1 VRVVAT
7 AGHVDHGKSTLVQ
20 ALTGMDPDRLGEE
33 KQRGLTIDLGFA
45 WSTLPSGLQ
54 IAFVDVPGH
63 ARFIRNMLAG
73 VGMVD
78 ACLLVVAATE
88 GWMPQSEEHL
98 RILELLGVSQ
108 GVVAVTK
115 SRAVDD
121 DRRELVRNEVGERV
135 RGTFLDGAAVVD
147 VDSVEGLGLGDLRRL
162 LDGFAAGSLAP
173 DVGRPRL
180 WIDRAFVIKGS
191 GTVVTGTLIGGTLRV
206 GDELAVVPGGHD
218 GRVRAL
224 QALHH
229 AVPEV
234 APGSRVAV
242 NLAGVSLAEVTRGR
256 ALVRAAQWRPSSM
269 VDASL
274 RVLAG
279 LHHDVSRRGS
289 YVVHVGS
296 GEHHVRVRLIGRDAL
311 RPGEEGAVR
320 LHLPVELP
328 LLPGDRYVL
337 RESGRAET
345 VGGGEILDVAP
356 VLPASRARPS
366 RDVDRVVA
374 ERGWVDVDDLEALTG
389 ERRRADVGRW
399 VVAPDALAAT
409 LESLRDRVRSAGR
422 LGLDVAILD
431 EHQRAALGRL
441 EDVEVGM
448 GRARMRGAPDDPLA
462 DHPYLTALDAA
473 PFNPPEPSGVDR
485 AELVELVRR
494 GHVVARDGVWF
505 SSSAVDLAAGVVAHL
520 LADNPEGFTVAD
532 ARDALGTTRKYAV
545 PLLTH
550 LDATGVTQRRGDR
563 RIAGARLPAALPLDP
578 PVEANDAGVPS
589 SSRGRE
595 DV

>member
-1 VRVVAT
+1 LCEVRVVAT

-78 ACLLVVAATE
+78 GCLLVVAATE

-98 RILELLGVSQ
+98 RILGLLGVSQ

-121 DRRELVRNEVGERV
+121 HRRELVREEVAERV
-135 RGTFLDGAAVVD
+135 RGTFLDGAGMVD
-147 VDSVEGLGLGDLRRL
+147 VDSIEGVGLGDLRRL

-180 WIDRAFVIKGS
+180 WIDRAFVIKGT

-206 GDELAVVPGGHD
+206 GDELAVVPGGHQ

-224 QALHH
+224 QALHR
-229 AVPEV
+229 AAPEV
-234 APGSRVAV
+234 PPGSRVAV

-256 ALVRAAQWRPSSM
+256 ALVRTAQWRPSSM

-279 LHHDVSRRGS
+279 LNRDVSRRGA
-289 YVVHVGS
+289 YVVYVGS
-296 GEHHVRVRLIGRDAL
+296 GEHHVRLRLLGRDAL

-345 VGGGEILDVAP
+345 VGGGAILDVAP
-356 VLPASRARPS
+356 VLPASKARPS
-366 RDVDRVVA
+366 RDVDRVIA
-374 ERGWVDVDDLEALTG
+374 EREWIHVDDLEALTG
-389 ERRRADVGRW
+389 ERRRADVGSW

-409 LESLRDRVRSAGR
+409 LESVRDRVRSAGR

-431 EHQRAALGRL
+431 ERQRAALGRL
-441 EDVEVGM
+441 DDVEVGM
-448 GRARMRGAPDDPLA
+448 GRARMRGAPDDRLA
-462 DHPYLTALDAA
+462 DHPYLAALDAD
-473 PFNPPEPSGVDR
+473 PFNPPDPTHVDR
-485 AELVELVRR
+485 AELGELVRR
-494 GHVVARDGVWF
+494 GHVVSLGSVCF
-505 SSSAVDLAAGVVAHL
+505 SSAAVDLAARVVAHL
-520 LADNPEGFTVAD
+520 LAGNPEGFTVAD

-550 LDATGVTQRRGDR
+550 LDATGVTKRRGDR
-563 RIAGARLPAALPLDP
+563 RIAGSRLPTGPSPDP
-578 PVEANDAGVPS
+578 PAEPSDAF
-589 SSRGRE
+589 R
-595 DV
+595 

>member
-33 KQRGLTIDLGFA
+33 KQRGLTVDLGFA

-54 IAFVDVPGH
+54 VAFVDVPGH
-63 ARFIRNMLAG
+63 TRFIKNMLAG

-78 ACLLVVAATE
+78 ACVLVVAATD

-121 DRRELVRNEVGERV
+121 DRRRRVRQEVAERV
-135 RGTFLDGAAVVD
+135 RGTFLDGADVVD
-147 VDSVEGLGLGDLRRL
+147 VDSVEGVGLADLRRL

-173 DVGRPRL
+173 DAGRPRL

-206 GDELAVVPGGHD
+206 GDELAVVPGAYL
-218 GRVRAL
+218 GRIRAL
-224 QALHH
+224 QALHRT
-229 AVPEV
+229 VPEV

-242 NLAGVSLAEVTRGR
+242 NLAGVPRAEVARGR

-274 RVLAG
+274 RVLAS
-279 LHHDVSRRGS
+279 LDHDVSRRGS
-289 YVVHVGS
+289 YLLYVGS
-296 GEHHVRVRLIGRDAL
+296 GEHHVRVRLLGRDGL
-311 RPGEEGAVR
+311 RPGDEGAVR

-345 VGGGEILDVAP
+345 VGGGAILDVAP

-366 RDVDRVVA
+366 TDVDRVIA
-374 ERGWVDVDDLEALTG
+374 ERGWVLLDDLEALTG
-389 ERRRADVGRW
+389 ERRPPDVGSW
-399 VVAPDALAAT
+399 VVAPDALAAM
-409 LESLRDRVRSAGR
+409 LGSLRDRVRSAGR

-431 EHQRAALGRL
+431 ERERAALGRL
-441 EDVEVGM
+441 EDVEVTM
-448 GRARMRGAPDDPLA
+448 GRARMRGEPDDPLA
-462 DHPYLTALDAA
+462 DHPYVTALDAA
-473 PFNPPEPSGVDR
+473 PFNPPEPADVDR
-485 AELVELVRR
+485 AELRELVRR
-494 GHVVARDGVWF
+494 GHVVSCDGVWF
-505 SSSAVDLAAGVVAHL
+505 SGSAVDLAARVVAGL
-520 LADNPEGFTVAD
+520 VAENPEGFTVAD

-545 PLLTH
+545 PLLTR

-563 RIAGARLPAALPLDP
+563 RIGGSRLPAARPCGP
-578 PVEANDAGVPS
+578 PGEANDT
-589 SSRGRE
+589 GR
-595 DV
+595 

>member
-1 VRVVAT
+1 MRVVAT

-63 ARFIRNMLAG
+63 ARFVRNMLAG

-121 DRRELVRNEVGERV
+121 DRRELVRDEVAERV
-135 RGTFLDGAAVVD
+135 RGTFLEGAGVVD
-147 VDSVEGLGLGDLRRL
+147 VDSVEGVGLGDLRRL
-162 LDGFAAGSLAP
+162 LDGFAAGTLAP

-224 QALHH
+224 QALHR

-242 NLAGVSLAEVTRGR
+242 NLAGVSLAEVARGR

-279 LHHDVSRRGS
+279 LRHDVSRRGS
-289 YVVHVGS
+289 YVVYVGS
-296 GEHHVRVRLIGRDAL
+296 GEHHVRVRLLGRDAL

-345 VGGGEILDVAP
+345 VGGGAILDVAP

-374 ERGWVDVDDLEALTG
+374 EREWVDVDDLEALTG
-389 ERRRADVGRW
+389 ERRRADLGRW

-409 LESLRDRVRSAGR
+409 LESVRDRVRSAGR
-422 LGLDVAILD
+422 LGLAVATLD
-431 EHQRAALGRL
+431 ERQRAALGRL
-441 EDVEVGM
+441 EDVGVDM
-448 GRARMRGAPDDPLA
+448 GRARMRGAPADPLA
-462 DHPYLTALDAA
+462 DHPYLAALDAA
-473 PFNPPEPSGVDR
+473 PFNPPGPTDVDR
-485 AELVELVRR
+485 AELGELVRR
-494 GHVVARDGVWF
+494 GHVVACDGVWF
-505 SSSAVDLAAGVVAHL
+505 SSSAVDLAALVVADL
-520 LADNPEGFTVAD
+520 VADDPEGFTVAD

-545 PLLTH
+545 PLLNH

-563 RIAGARLPAALPLDP
+563 RIAGSRLPA
-578 PVEANDAGVPS
+578 G
-589 SSRGRE
+589 
-595 DV
+595 

>member
-1 VRVVAT
+1 LCEVRVVAT

-78 ACLLVVAATE
+78 ACLFVVAATE

-98 RILELLGVSQ
+98 RILEVLGVSQ

-121 DRRELVRNEVGERV
+121 DRRELVRDEVAERV
-135 RGTFLDGAAVVD
+135 RGTFLDGAGVVD
-147 VDSVEGLGLGDLRRL
+147 VDSVEGVGLGDLRRL
-162 LDGFAAGSLAP
+162 LDGFAAGSLTP

-224 QALHH
+224 QALHR

-256 ALVRAAQWRPSSM
+256 ALVRTAQWRPSSM

-279 LHHDVSRRGS
+279 LNRDVSRRGA
-289 YVVHVGS
+289 YVVYVGS
-296 GEHHVRVRLIGRDAL
+296 GEHHVRLRLLGRDAL

-320 LHLPVELP
+320 LQLPVELP

-345 VGGGEILDVAP
+345 VGGGAILDVAP
-356 VLPASRARPS
+356 VLPASKARPS
-366 RDVDRVVA
+366 NDVDRVIA
-374 ERGWVDVDDLEALTG
+374 EREWIHVDDLEALTG
-389 ERRRADVGRW
+389 ERRRADVGSW

-409 LESLRDRVRSAGR
+409 LESVRDRVRSAGR

-441 EDVEVGM
+441 DDVEVGM

-462 DHPYLTALDAA
+462 DHPYLAALDAE
-473 PFNPPEPSGVDR
+473 PFSPAEPTDVDR
-485 AELVELVRR
+485 AELGELVRR
-494 GHVVARDGVWF
+494 GHVVSLDGVCF
-505 SSSAVDLAAGVVAHL
+505 SSAAVDLAARVVAHL
-520 LADNPEGFTVAD
+520 LAGNPEGFTVAD

-550 LDATGVTQRRGDR
+550 LDATGVTKRRGDR
-563 RIAGARLPAALPLDP
+563 RVAGSRLPTGSSPDP
-578 PVEANDAGVPS
+578 PAEPSDAC
-589 SSRGRE
+589 R
-595 DV
+595 